1 MKSLKSAFCI
11 VALSLV
17 CAIAPA
23 QSLSSLWKEYEKL
36 KTEDKPKSEMELL
49 GRIKAAALEQGAVW
63 DYYKAGKE
71 YVNAGG
77 RLSWKRRDSLRTA
90 LDKEIEAL
98 DNGLVS
104 LYYLDRQQYWSLGQL
119 RGFVQSG
126 KEKMEKAKTPTGPMF
141 CGELDFPNDYVA
153 ALSYLGCKEQM
164 DSLNRRFRDLRLAK
178 AGQLDYRILHGD
190 VKELAEFWPDAK
202 SLLDELESSSV
213 TASISDCVLTLSF
226 KNTEKTHL
234 EMKDEEGKSVWKIT
248 IRNPINSF
256 YVKNEY
262 YLNLPELPDGE
273 YSFTLDGKNPQH
285 YSQISLSVA
294 RNLTGEELY
303 VADYYTGQPVEG
315 FEVETRDGD
324 FVRAKYTGPDGLLR
338 LSDWIAPVDIKAPGS
353 PEPSALVLTSSGAYH
368 RGDTLKYKIIGF
380 NLPESAPVRLEVRDA
395 DYELLLTAE
404 HSLNSWGSACGEF
417 VLPSEGKSGN
427 IWLNIFHGDKYLGFQ
442 SVYSGDYVLSNFE
455 VLCDKQQQYWFPGD
469 TVRLSGR
476 VRTSSGRP
484 FLCSSASVE
493 LSGVIDG
500 VRRTITKEV
509 ELDSLGGFHVDVA
522 GVDGRV
528 DAVFSITEASG
539 ESAKAGTWAI
549 VRTKP
554 SMYLSVRAKNEA
566 GEYVVP
572 DLGSALPSE
581 ELRLSFDTRF
591 PVDSVSWYIKEGGVV
606 VASGVSK
613 GEDVYCTLP
622 RKSAQYL
629 VEANC
634 AYRGR
639 ESQRVYSD
647 AVVVIEDEQC
657 LGEDFKAFVLPRG
670 ELGVQLGCTMH
681 DIWAVVRLQREDG
694 SLLEYRK
701 VYIVGEAGAQ
711 GSVQTVEFARPAG
724 EQGPLSILV
733 FWFRHARAETWSHE
747 YKNSL
752 QDCNLPLYFE
762 SFVDKSDTRVK
773 NFFTIRTSPGA
784 EAAFTVYDKSID
796 LIYRQPWPDVDAR
809 TVRGWRAQYSYSCGR
824 SNSLG
829 FRPYLSMTKAEGAMM
844 DLAAP
849 AARENAVEEAEDAAA
864 DEEIQLRSDM
874 LDVLA
879 FEPVLYPDA
888 EGRVKFSFT
897 SADKL
902 STYVVKVYAHSK
914 DRIGR
919 SIQRE
924 FLVTR
929 PVELRFTEPQFLY
942 SGDIYRPRVAIYAG
956 AAQKGVL
963 TMEISSGKD
972 VLLSESRE
980 LILRGGAAEY
990 QAEGLR
996 IPDGISDVKIKF
1008 TFSCKAGS
1016 DGLLVSC
1023 PVYPNKQLLTEAH
1036 SALLLSGM
1044 DREALVQSLKDQ
1056 FQNPG
1061 GVFKESERDVA
1072 AILAD
1077 VLDADK
1083 KPDSENAVSLMEAI
1097 FVRALSAGIS
1107 GTEAAT
1113 DSLCTKLLALRTEGG
1128 GFAWMPGMEP
1138 NAYVSAYILECCAQL
1153 RSRRCLP
1160 SELAELGSTVTWLD
1174 NAALPVELYC
1184 LVRSRY
1190 PNQPLGKMNAARRR
1204 EVKNFL
1210 TSKDKESYT
1219 GQIITKARRALAS
1232 EALLSSPEGVKL
1244 AKQWGL
1250 GLTAGKRLRSTI
1262 SRDAAS
1268 LREYAQPH
1276 PMGGS
1281 YFPNAVMPLRGLL
1294 ESEIYAHLLLIEVFA
1309 KRDAALA
1316 DGLRLWIMIQKETQK
1331 WDSDPTAVMA
1341 YACVLDGSKEL
1352 LSSRIV
1358 SLSRTAVLPFA
1369 QIQDSG
1375 NGMSLDVLWECR
1387 QADGSWRPLAEG
1399 ESLSAGAQLRAVIP
1413 IWSAQNRSLA
1423 CLELQRPACL
1433 QPVNQKSGYS
1443 RLWLYGLYRDVK
1455 KSSTRY
1461 WFNILPEEHFTLTEE
1476 FTVTQE
1482 GVFQAPASTVQCL
1495 YAPHWSANTKGLNM
1509 GK

>member
-1 MKSLKSAFCI
+1 MKFLKSAFCI
-11 VALSLV
+11 IAMSLV

-23 QSLSSLWKEYEKL
+23 QSLSSLWKEYEKI
-36 KTEDKPKSEMELL
+36 KTEDKPKSEMEIL
-49 GRIKAAALEQGAVW
+49 GHIKTAALEQGAVW
-63 DYYKAGKE
+63 DYYRAGKE

-77 RLSWKRRDSLRTA
+77 RRNWKQRDSLQEA
-90 LDKEIEAL
+90 LDKEIETL

-104 LYYLDRQQYWSLGQL
+104 LYYLHRQQYWSLGRL
-119 RGFVQSG
+119 RDFVQSG
-126 KEKMEKAKTPTGPMF
+126 KEKTEKAKTPTGPMF
-141 CGELDFPNDYVA
+141 CGELDFPNDYVT
-153 ALSYLGCKEQM
+153 ALSYLGCIEQM
-164 DSLNRRFRDLRLAK
+164 DSLNTRFRNLRLEN
-178 AGQLDYRILHGD
+178 AGQLDYRILHSD

-202 SLLDELESSSV
+202 DLLDELESGSV
-213 TASISDCVLTLSF
+213 TADISNGVLTLSF
-226 KNTEKTHL
+226 KNTEKTRL
-234 EMKDEEGKSVWKIT
+234 EMKDEEGKTVWKTT
-248 IRNPINSF
+248 IKNPINSF
-256 YVKNEY
+256 YVRDKY
-262 YLNLPELPDGE
+262 YMNLPPLPDGE
-273 YSFTLDGKNPQH
+273 YSFTLDGKNPQS

-294 RNLTGEELY
+294 RDLTGDELY

-315 FEVETRDGD
+315 YKMEIRDVD
-324 FVRAKYTGPDGLLR
+324 VLRVKYTGPDGLLR
-338 LSDWIAPVDIKAPGS
+338 LSDWIAPVELDAPGR
-353 PEPSALVLTSSGAYH
+353 PEPSAIVLTSSGAYH
-368 RGDTLKYKIIGF
+368 PSDTLKYKIIGF
-380 NLPESAPVRLEVRDA
+380 NLPENALVRLEARNA
-395 DYELLLTAE
+395 DYEEIMTAE

-417 VLPSEGKSGN
+417 VLPSSGKSGY
-427 IWLNIFHGDKYLGFQ
+427 IWLNLFCGDKYLGFQ

-484 FLCSSASVE
+484 FLCKSASIE
-493 LSGVIDG
+493 INGIIDG
-500 VRRTITKEV
+500 ERRTFTKEV
-509 ELDSLGGFHVDVA
+509 ELDSLGRCYVDVA
-522 GVDGRV
+522 GAERWL

-539 ESAKAGTWAI
+539 ETVKAKTG
-549 VRTKP
+549 V
-554 SMYLSVRAKNEA
+554 SVYDRPVLHLTVKAKNEA

-591 PVDSVSWYIKEGGVV
+591 PVDSVSWRIKEHGEV

-647 AVVVIEDEQC
+647 AVVVLEDEHC
-657 LGEDFKAFVLPRG
+657 LGEEFKAFVLPRG

-701 VYIVGEAGAQ
+701 VYIVGEAGAR
-711 GSVQTVEFARPAG
+711 GCVQTIEFERPAS
-724 EQGPLSILV
+724 ERGPLSIMV
-733 FWFRHARAETWSHE
+733 FWFRDSGAETWCHE

-752 QDCNLPLYFE
+752 QDSNLPLYFE

-796 LIYRQPWPDVDAR
+796 LVNRQNWPDVDTR
-809 TVRGWRAQYSYSCGR
+809 TVRDWRPQYAYRCGR
-824 SNSLG
+824 SSSVG
-829 FRPYLSMTKAEGAMM
+829 IRPFLKAEGAMM

-849 AARENAVEEAEDAAA
+849 AVRGNAIEEEDAAA

-888 EGRVKFSFT
+888 DGRVQFSFT

-914 DRIGR
+914 DGLGR

-942 SGDIYRPRVAIYAG
+942 SGDLYRPRVAIYAA

-963 TMEISSGKD
+963 TMEITAGKD

-990 QAEGLR
+990 EAEGLR
-996 IPDGISDVKIKF
+996 IPEGISDVKIKF

-1023 PVYPNKQLLTEAH
+1023 PVYPNEQQLTEAH

-1044 DREALVQSLKDQ
+1044 DREALVQSLKAQ

-1061 GVFKESERDVA
+1061 GEFTVSERDVA
-1072 AILAD
+1072 AILSD
-1077 VLDADK
+1077 VLDTDK
-1083 KPDSENAVSLMEAI
+1083 KPDSDNAVALMEAI
-1097 FVRALSAGIS
+1097 FVRALSASIS

-1138 NAYVSAYILECCAQL
+1138 NAYVTAYILACCAQL

-1160 SELAELGSTVTWLD
+1160 SALAELGSTVTWLD
-1174 NAALPVELYC
+1174 SAPLPVDLYC

-1190 PNQPLGKMNAARRR
+1190 AGQPLGKMNAARRR

-1219 GQIITKARRALAS
+1219 GHIITKARRVLAS
-1232 EALLSSPEGVKL
+1232 ESLLSSPEGVKQ

-1250 GLTAGKRLRSTI
+1250 GLTAKKRLRSTV

-1268 LREYAQPH
+1268 LAQYAQPH

-1294 ESEIYAHLLLIEVFA
+1294 ESEIYAHLLLTEVFA
-1309 KRDAALA
+1309 ERDAALA
-1316 DGLRLWIMIQKETQK
+1316 DHLRLWIMVQKETQR

-1352 LSSRIV
+1352 LDSRIV
-1358 SLSRTAVLPFA
+1358 SLSRTTALPFA
-1369 QIQDSG
+1369 QIQASG
-1375 NGMSLDVLWECR
+1375 NGMSADVQWERR

-1399 ESLSAGAQLRAVIP
+1399 ESLSAGTRLRAVIQL
-1413 IWSAQNRSLA
+1413 WSAQNRSLA
-1423 CLELQRPACL
+1423 RLELQRPACL
-1433 QPVNQKSGYS
+1433 LPVNQKSGYS

-1461 WFNILPEEHFTLTEE
+1461 WFNTLPEENFTLTEE
-1476 FTVTQE
+1476 FTVSQG
-1482 GVFQAPASTVQCL
+1482 GVFQAPASTIQCL
-1495 YAPHWSANTKGLNM
+1495 YAPHWSANTKGLSM